1 MESAASS
8 SCRLDVLTMGLWAKY
23 TLSPLSRFCPGNLSQ
38 QQKCHQGACSPSKGS
53 EEEKSLSSP
62 TALKSTRLCSRQRPW
77 PTDNLPGLASESSSL
92 SSTATTAATWDRS
105 LYVTAVAI
113 SFDWITLCWF
123 FLSSIPPYS
132 SPYFSQTTASFSLPI
147 HTHSIN
153 FLSLSFHLSKPKLLN
168 KTLSQNNPHKC
179 HSHYHCVHGR
189 GQKPSSGSC
198 LYNLPPYFFET
209 GFLTKLRACHLARL
223 DGQQTPIIHLSLQLW
238 SGYTHWKRKK
248 KKNNRFHPLG

>member
-8 SCRLDVLTMGLWAKY
+8 SCRLDVLTMELWDKY

-38 QQKCHQGACSPSKGS
+38 QLKYHQGACSPSKGS

-62 TALKSTRLCSRQRPW
+62 TALKSTCLCSRQRPW
-77 PTDNLPGLASESSSL
+77 PTDDLPGLASESSSL

-113 SFDWITLCWF
+113 SFDLTTVRWF
-123 FLSSIPPYS
+123 FFSLFHS
-132 SPYFSQTTASFSLPI
+132 SPLLSLFQPDDSFFFSSHS
-147 HTHSIN
+147 HTLYK
-153 FLSLSFHLSKPKLLN
+153 LSLSFHLGKPKLLS
-168 KTLSQNNPHKC
+168 KTLSQNNPHKS

-189 GQKPSSGSC
+189 SQKPSSGSC

-248 KKNNRFHPLG
+248 EKKTPDFIL

>member
-1 MESAASS
+1 MS
-8 SCRLDVLTMGLWAKY
+8 R
-23 TLSPLSRFCPGNLSQ
+23 LSPFPLI
-38 QQKCHQGACSPSKGS
+38 GS
-53 EEEKSLSSP
+53 HF
-62 TALKSTRLCSRQRPW
+62 A
-77 PTDNLPGLASESSSL
+77 D
-92 SSTATTAATWDRS
+92 
-105 LYVTAVAI
+105 
-113 SFDWITLCWF
+113 F

-153 FLSLSFHLSKPKLLN
+153 FLSLSFHLGKPKFLN

-209 GFLTKLRACHLARL
+209 GFLTKLRTCHLARL

-248 KKNNRFHPLG
+248 EKQQQISSSRIIKVWLPLISLFTV